1 MLKLAI
7 LFEMDNG
14 YAAQAISQKSS
25 LAREVIK
32 MTIIRCKSLLVAVV
46 GVIALMTGANAQ
58 SSNSDKVNAFTF
70 PDYSTAAVGSHFDSD
85 KIATLEAR
93 MEQFVEDG
101 DAKGIATLLVKDG
114 KIVSHKEAGVRRIAD
129 GAPITADTI
138 YRIYSMTKPITGVAL
153 MTLYEEGKFS
163 LDDPISKYVP
173 EFTNLKVVRSYD
185 NDGTVLEP
193 LTRQPTMRELMSH
206 TAGFAYGLYG
216 SDPAN
221 KAFTEQKILRS
232 PDMQTFIDSVAKVPL
247 MQQPGSEWFYS
258 ASVDIQGAIVERLS
272 GMKFSEYLKTRLF
285 DPLGMDDT
293 GFSVAAEDYDRFSD
307 VFGYHPA
314 TKEFGRVPFPQVAFK
329 PETVAM
335 ESGGGGL
342 VSTLDDYARFCQM
355 LANGGEFQGKRILK
369 PETVKLMRTNVLTS
383 DQKVNIAGTLTQATS
398 DTLGFGLDFGII
410 RNTGDNGVVYGDG
423 TYFWGGAAGTWF
435 WIDPVNNLYFI
446 GMIQRFPQNGPST
459 DFRSISR
466 DLVYDALKK

>member
-1 MLKLAI
+1 
-7 LFEMDNG
+7 
-14 YAAQAISQKSS
+14 
-25 LAREVIK
+25 
-32 MTIIRCKSLLVAVV
+32 MTIINFKSVLMAVA
-46 GVIALMTGANAQ
+46 GALALTTGANAQ
-58 SSNSDKVNAFTF
+58 SPNTDTAIMATF
-70 PDYSTAAVGSHFDSD
+70 PDYPAAAIGADFNPN
-85 KIATLEAR
+85 KIAALEAH
-93 MEQFVEDG
+93 MEKFVTDG
-101 DAKGIATLLVKDG
+101 DVKGIATLLVKDG
-114 KIVSHKEAGVRRIAD
+114 NIISHMQAGIRRDAD
-129 GAPITADTI
+129 SAPIAEDTI

-173 EFTNLKVVRSYD
+173 EFTDLKVVKSYD
-185 NDGTVLEP
+185 KGETVLEP
-193 LTRQPTMRELMSH
+193 LTRQPTMRQLMSH

-216 SDPAN
+216 DDPAN
-221 KAFTEQKILRS
+221 KAFMEQKILRS
-232 PDMQTFIDSVAKVPL
+232 PDMKSFIDSVAKVPL
-247 MQQPGSEWFYS
+247 MHQPGSDWFYS

-285 DPLGMDDT
+285 DPLGMNDT
-293 GFSVAAEDYDRFSD
+293 GFSVPAEDYDRFSD
-307 VFGYHPA
+307 VFGYHPT
-314 TKEFGRVPFPQVAFK
+314 TKKFGRVPFPQVAFK

-342 VSTLDDYARFCQM
+342 VSTLGDYARFCQM

-369 PETVKLMRTNVLTS
+369 PETVKLMRTDVLTS
-383 DQKVNIAGTLTQATS
+383 GQKMNIAGTLTQATS

-410 RNTGDNGVVYGDG
+410 RNTGSNGVVYGDG

-446 GMIQRFPQNGPST
+446 GMIQRFPQNGPPT

>member
-1 MLKLAI
+1 MIIFSFKPMLI
-7 LFEMDNG
+7 V
-14 YAAQAISQKSS
+14 AASALS
-25 LAREVIK
+25 LA
-32 MTIIRCKSLLVAVV
+32 TSAVA
-46 GVIALMTGANAQ
+46 Q
-58 SSNSDKVNAFTF
+58 PSNSDTVNVSTF
-70 PDYSTAAVGSHFDSD
+70 PDYSTAAVGNHFDPN
-85 KIATLEAR
+85 KIEALEAR
-93 MEQFVEDG
+93 MEQFVTDG
-101 DAKGIATLLVKDG
+101 DAKGIATVLVKDG
-114 KIVSHKEAGVRRIAD
+114 KVISHMQAGIRRVTD
-129 GAPITADTI
+129 GAPIAEDTI

-153 MTLYEEGKFS
+153 MMLYEEGKFS
-163 LDDPISKYVP
+163 LDDPISKYIP
-173 EFTNLKVVRSYD
+173 EFTDLQVVKSFD
-185 NDGTVLEP
+185 NGETVLESP
-193 LTRQPTMRELMSH
+193 TRQPTMRQLMSH

-216 SDPAN
+216 DDPAN
-221 KAFTEQKILRS
+221 KAFMEQKILRS
-232 PDMQTFIDSVAKVPL
+232 PDMKAFIDSVAKVPL
-247 MQQPGSEWFYS
+247 MHQPGSDWFYS

-293 GFSVAAEDYDRFSD
+293 GFSVPAENYGRFSD

-314 TKEFGRVPFPQVAFK
+314 TKKFGRVPFPRVAYK

-342 VSTLDDYARFCQM
+342 VSTLGDYARFCQM

-383 DQKVNIAGTLTQATS
+383 GQTVNIAGTLTQATS

-410 RNTGDNGVVYGDG
+410 RNTGSNGVVYGDG

-446 GMIQRFPQNGPST
+446 GMIQRFPQNGPPT